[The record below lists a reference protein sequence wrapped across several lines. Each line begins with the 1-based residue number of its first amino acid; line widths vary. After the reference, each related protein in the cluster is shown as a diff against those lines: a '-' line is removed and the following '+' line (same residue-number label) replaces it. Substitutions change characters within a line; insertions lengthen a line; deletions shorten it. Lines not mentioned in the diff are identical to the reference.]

1 MTVSRRD
8 LVRSLGVGVLGAGAL
23 SACGEGPLR
32 GRRRTTTPPP
42 TGAAPTEPDVPLVIG
57 QIGAAYGRMGV
68 FEEAIAVSIDEARI
82 DVNARWG
89 GLFGHDV
96 SLLERHVMQEPGE
109 DLAPVIQDLADS
121 GATCVIT
128 SIDEESLSAA
138 MPALVEAGL
147 AVIDVFTSGMSVRS
161 AEVQT
166 ANLLVRLAP
175 NDSILAAQHAEVA
188 LGATSDKG
196 GDPGAVAY
204 LSEDTAQGRSLLHEL
219 EQYLG
224 PRNGRVVSEQFYPAG
239 EIGDVAARVEAVL
252 EEVPAL
258 LVVNG
263 GQEAAPVLSALY
275 AETLDEGERPTIQ
288 FPIRL
293 APAATVDYARL
304 PAGEDLLPECLASAT
319 GHVPGGAISVE
330 HENMMLNR
338 GADFL
343 AEGYAYSQQGYDA
356 FTMACLAAQHA
367 LAVTGTALAAALPAI
382 LTGSE
387 GCTDYEACRSVMRT
401 ALEVE
406 ERETVAYT
414 GRMGKLELGPQS
426 DARIGELREHGW
438 SDAHALDAG
447 TAQGFEA
454 PE

>member
-1 MTVSRRD
+1 
-8 LVRSLGVGVLGAGAL
+8 
-23 SACGEGPLR
+23 
-32 GRRRTTTPPP
+32 
-42 TGAAPTEPDVPLVIG
+42 
-57 QIGAAYGRMGV
+57 
-68 FEEAIAVSIDEARI
+68 
-82 DVNARWG
+82 
-89 GLFGHDV
+89 
-96 SLLERHVMQEPGE
+96 
-109 DLAPVIQDLADS
+109 
-121 GATCVIT
+121 
-128 SIDEESLSAA
+128 

-263 GQEAAPVLSALY
+263 GQEAAPFLSALY

-304 PAGEDLLPECLASAT
+304 PAGEDLLPECLASTT